1 MHRTKFCLA
10 LDTTAK
16 YGTRLG
22 SGRSDSLRETNIITA
37 VATFFAGLAAISSTA
52 MAGSPYGTWQR
63 PATGVVVK
71 IFPCGG
77 GLGVKVLKSSVR
89 KRIGKV
95 YMCGAKSIGKGV
107 YKGRLRNPEDN
118 GVYSGRARVI
128 SARRMELSG
137 CIPHT
142 SLCRSEVWRRLR

>member
-1 MHRTKFCLA
+1 LRITDKFV
-10 LDTTAK
+10 
-16 YGTRLG
+16 
-22 SGRSDSLRETNIITA
+22 A
-37 VATFFAGLAAISSTA
+37 VATACTVLAGLTSAAT
-52 MAGSPYGTWQR
+52 AGSPYGTWQR

-77 GLGVKVLKSSVR
+77 GLGVKVVKSSVPN
-89 KRIGKV
+89 RIGKV
-95 YMCGAKSIGKGV
+95 YMCGAKNAGKGV
-107 YKGRLRNPEDN
+107 YQGRLRNPEDN
-118 GVYSGRARVI
+118 GIYNGRARLI